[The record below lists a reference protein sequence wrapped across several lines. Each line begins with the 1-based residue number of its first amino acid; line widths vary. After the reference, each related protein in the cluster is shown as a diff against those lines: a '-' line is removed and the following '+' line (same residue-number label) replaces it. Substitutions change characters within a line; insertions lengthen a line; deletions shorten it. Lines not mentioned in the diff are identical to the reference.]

1 MMKQLQKTIGSIEI
15 NTDDNGDDYCI
26 FPIENKG
33 VIEMSLKIQAV
44 LTALFELSDASNLP
58 IDKKNELEIF
68 LRSYLISSSKEIH
81 KLQKDNQE
89 LVEALRASEFDSQG
103 YCPCCGGWGDRF
115 GDTKGVHTESC
126 IVKEALKKSEETNN
140 EVS

>member
-1 MMKQLQKTIGSIEI
+1 
-15 NTDDNGDDYCI
+15 
-26 FPIENKG
+26 
-33 VIEMSLKIQAV
+33 MSLKIQAV

-103 YCPCCGGWGDRF
+103 YCPCRGGWVIASATR
-115 GDTKGVHTESC
+115 KVYILRVAS
-126 IVKEALKKSEETNN
+126 
-140 EVS
+140 